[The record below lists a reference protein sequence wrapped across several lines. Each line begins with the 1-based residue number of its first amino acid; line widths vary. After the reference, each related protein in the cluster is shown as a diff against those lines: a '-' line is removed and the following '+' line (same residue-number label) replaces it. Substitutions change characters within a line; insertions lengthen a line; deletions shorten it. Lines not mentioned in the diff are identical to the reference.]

1 MYIIPPVWIFSC
13 HDFWNFGVI
22 IKTKLA
28 FLNLDVLIL
37 FKPLLF
43 FIASGQMQRRVEQ
56 LVTDSFGP
64 QFYGKALD
72 CLKALRQQSIKVTWW
87 RVFILQVFN
96 IKVKF

>member
-1 MYIIPPVWIFSC
+1 MYIIPSVWLDFLMIFEILEWFLKKEVV
-13 HDFWNFGVI
+13 HV
-22 IKTKLA
+22 

-37 FKPLLF
+37 LKPLLLST
-43 FIASGQMQRRVEQ
+43 ASRQMQKRVEQ

-87 RVFILQVFN
+87 H
-96 IKVKF
+96 

>member
-1 MYIIPPVWIFSC
+1 
-13 HDFWNFGVI
+13 
-22 IKTKLA
+22 
-28 FLNLDVLIL
+28 
-37 FKPLLF
+37 
-43 FIASGQMQRRVEQ
+43 MQKRVEQ

-87 RVFILQVFN
+87 HFFILQVFN

>member
-1 MYIIPPVWIFSC
+1 MYIIPSVWIFSC
-13 HDFWNFGVI
+13 HDFWNFRVI

-43 FIASGQMQRRVEQ
+43 FIASGQMQKRVKQ

-87 RVFILQVFN
+87 RFYILQVFN